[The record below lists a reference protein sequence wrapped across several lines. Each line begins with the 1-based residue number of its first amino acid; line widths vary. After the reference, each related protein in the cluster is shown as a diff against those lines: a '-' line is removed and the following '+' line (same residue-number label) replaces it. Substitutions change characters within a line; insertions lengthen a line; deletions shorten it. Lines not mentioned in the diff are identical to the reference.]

1 MELNDII
8 TSEMFII
15 INAKESLLIATTR
28 PVVYVQSLELKWDQA
43 FFIAFNQEHSE

>member
-1 MELNDII
+1 MKLNDII

-28 PVVYVQSLELKWDQA
+28 PVVYV
-43 FFIAFNQEHSE
+43 